1 MDKVSDR
8 QKLLW
13 LTTIAP
19 TRHRAM
25 ANNDGLNGYDI
36 ACYAVP
42 LPRRPIVQ
50 PSFGNLD
57 KLPPELVGM
66 VLEHLT
72 LGDLEAVSSCSTGA
86 RLAVVAFPAFY
97 NLLEYAPEIL
107 ATLKITQLARSFA
120 VKQIYETFTSFECTN
135 CGQFGGYV
143 FLPSFSRCCLHCA
156 ETELKFL
163 PMSRDGARIE
173 FGVTRKKIFD
183 RLPKLNN
190 ILGEYSASK
199 GEIKEYSTR
208 RSFFARDQV
217 AQFRKPHHPSTDV
230 RPGQKFAGDTLIRAK
245 ERYMCLTPLPR
256 FFPKSN
262 RLEKGVCC
270 AGCDHRALEH
280 GLRCQDVHED
290 EVVRRCLERQE
301 PKITDGYGATC
312 VRRRPHDQCG
322 LITDQHRRYD
332 AETILTHIQG
342 CQAAQALLKLRY
354 DEAARGDADSDATVS
369 LASDGESDS

>member
-1 MDKVSDR
+1 MDKVSER

-25 ANNDGLNGYDI
+25 VNNGGLDGYDI
-36 ACYAVP
+36 ARYSVAFF
-42 LPRRPIVQ
+42 RRPIVQ
-50 PSFGNLD
+50 ASFGNLD

-72 LGDLEAVSSCSTGA
+72 LDDLEAVRSCSTGT
-86 RLAVVAFPAFY
+86 RLAVLAFPPFHD
-97 NLLEYAPEIL
+97 LLKHAPETL
-107 ATLKITQLARSFA
+107 ATLKMTQLARSFA
-120 VKQIYETFTSFECTN
+120 VSQVYETFKSSECTN

-143 FLPSFSRCCLHCA
+143 FLPSFSRCCMHCA

-163 PMSRDGARIE
+163 PTSRDGARIE

-190 ILGEYSASK
+190 VPGEYSASK
-199 GEIKEYSTR
+199 GEVKQYTTR
-208 RSFFARDQV
+208 RTFFARDHV
-217 AQFRKPHHPSTDV
+217 AQFRHPNHPPTDV
-230 RPGQKFAGDTLIRAK
+230 RPGQKFDGDTLIRAK

-256 FFPKSN
+256 FFPQSN
-262 RLEKGVCC
+262 RIDKGACC
-270 AGCDHRALEH
+270 AGCDRRALEH
-280 GLRCQDVHED
+280 GIRCLDMHDD
-290 EVVRRCLERQE
+290 EVLRRGLERHE
-301 PKITDGYGATC
+301 PTITDGYGASC
-312 VRRRPHDQCG
+312 VRRRPHDPCG

-342 CQAAQALLKLRY
+342 CRAAQALLKLRY
-354 DEAARGDADSDATVS
+354 NEAVQGAADSDATVS
-369 LASDGESDS
+369 LASDAESDS